1 MVVCHFI
8 VDGLLVIYQNEI
20 KTHKETRN
28 KSYIYFMTNIYRAR
42 FFFKF
47 SEKMQ
52 ATSLYWFATQQ
63 QTNTLRWQLFG
74 MFYVKFSAEFNELS
88 LF

>member
-8 VDGLLVIYQNEI
+8 VDGLSVIYQNEI

-42 FFFKF
+42 FFFNFLK
-47 SEKMQ
+47 KCRR
-52 ATSLYWFATQQ
+52 
-63 QTNTLRWQLFG
+63 LRYTGLLRSSKLLHLDGNYLACFT
-74 MFYVKFSAEFNELS
+74 
-88 LF
+88 